1 MPGKDGETEISENT
15 VPILQILII
24 NRWAQAHN

>member
-1 MPGKDGETEISENT
+1 MPGKDGETEVSENT

-24 NRWAQAHN
+24 NRWARARN